1 MSKTRGFSHRETH
14 RHIIQFPHKKSNTS
28 HPSKLPSVS
37 ATKTSLIC
45 FSDFFLRTS
54 KENYQNPF
62 HVTSQTK
69 LSIPLSLSLS
79 LKFLFLG
86 KMATCNVYTIQ
97 SLNSSTCSISTST
110 NTQLGFHQKQLLFYT
125 TSNTTTMRGCSGGG
139 GNSITCS
146 ADGKTVVIGL
156 AADSGCGKSTF
167 MRRLTSVFGG
177 GAEPPKGG
185 NPDSNTLISDM
196 TTVICLDDYHSLDRT
211 GRKKKGVT
219 ALDPRANDFDLMYE
233 QVKSLKDGIAVDK
246 PIYNHVT
253 GLLDPPELI
262 KPPKILVIEGLHP
275 MYDERVR
282 DILDFSIYLDIS
294 NEVKFAWKIQRDM
307 AERGHSLESIKASI
321 GARKPDFD
329 AYIASPK
336 GNKHDPGQ
344 IREQHINTNKN
355 AQVFNVF
362 LCVADPQKQYAD
374 AVIEVLPTQLIPDDN
389 EGKVLRVRLIMKEGV
404 EHFTPVYLFD
414 EGSTISWIPCGRKL
428 TCSYPG
434 IKFFYGPDAYFSH
447 EVSVLEMDGQFD
459 RLDELIY
466 VESHLSSISTKFY
479 GEVTQQMLKHADFPG
494 SNNGTGLF
502 QTIIGMK
509 IRDLYEQI
517 VATKAAA
524 PSKAKKF

>member
-1 MSKTRGFSHRETH
+1 
-14 RHIIQFPHKKSNTS
+14 
-28 HPSKLPSVS
+28 
-37 ATKTSLIC
+37 
-45 FSDFFLRTS
+45 
-54 KENYQNPF
+54 
-62 HVTSQTK
+62 
-69 LSIPLSLSLS
+69 
-79 LKFLFLG
+79 
-86 KMATCNVYTIQ
+86 MATCNVYTIQ

-262 KPPKILVIEGLHP
+262 KPPKILGFGRGKKEEEEDVRQQIKGRGWRMTKRRWWPFGSEDGGDSLQRVVGDYGVRKGLRRWR
-275 MYDERVR
+275 YDERVR

-329 AYIASPK
+329 AYI
-336 GNKHDPGQ
+336 
-344 IREQHINTNKN
+344 
-355 AQVFNVF
+355 
-362 LCVADPQKQYAD
+362 DPQKQYAD

-404 EHFTPVYLFD
+404 EYFTPVYLFD